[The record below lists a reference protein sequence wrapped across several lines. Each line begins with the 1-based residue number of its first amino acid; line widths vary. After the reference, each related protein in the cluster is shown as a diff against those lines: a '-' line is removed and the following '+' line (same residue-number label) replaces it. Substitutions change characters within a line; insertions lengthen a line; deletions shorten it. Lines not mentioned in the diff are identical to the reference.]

1 MSSRKSHSRK
11 RTKTH
16 KRRAGALHL
25 RPNGNQPNENR
36 IPRVNRPR
44 ISERARAI
52 SARHGYEPLRASELI
67 GPMRNRHDPLRNR
80 QNPVNYSYIPVVPN
94 NMSQLTNIELENN
107 ASNATSWNEI
117 NFERPVLVL
126 NNENSLEIPSRR
138 VYQSNQSINHLR
150 RTRRNPTTRGV
161 IQRGTWKRPVH
172 RRP

>member
-1 MSSRKSHSRK
+1 MSSRKSHIK
-11 RTKTH
+11 KQTKTY

-25 RPNGNQPNENR
+25 RPNGNQQNENR

-44 ISERARAI
+44 ISERERAI
-52 SARHGYEPLRASELI
+52 AARSAYEPMRASELI
-67 GPMRNRHDPLRNR
+67 IPMGYRHVPLRNR
-80 QNPVNYSYIPVVPN
+80 QNAVNYSYIPRVPN

-117 NFERPVLVL
+117 DFERPVLVL

-150 RTRRNPTTRGV
+150 RTRRNPTTRGM
-161 IQRGTWKRPVH
+161 IRRGTWKRPVH
-172 RRP
+172 RSS

>member
-1 MSSRKSHSRK
+1 MSSRKIHHRK

-36 IPRVNRPR
+36 ISRVNRPR

-52 SARHGYEPLRASELI
+52 SARYGYEPLRANQYR
-67 GPMRNRHDPLRNR
+67 GRNAPI
-80 QNPVNYSYIPVVPN
+80 IPIINNTIPIVPN
-94 NMSQLTNIELENN
+94 NIGQLTNIELENN
-107 ASNATSWNEI
+107 ATNAATWNEI
-117 NFERPVLVL
+117 NFGRPVLVL

-150 RTRRNPTTRGV
+150 RTQRNPSTRNIV
-161 IQRGTWKRPVH
+161 RRGTWKRPVH
-172 RRP
+172 RRQ